1 MKLNQFNKELKGNFP
16 SVLDSGF
23 IVEGELRAFNHTSI
37 IDAEDVEGLVM
48 RLYFLSLN
56 PEKKIRYFIN
66 QYAENK
72 FLYFV
77 KLRDDAWLFVLSEN
91 NNFAKLHFYIQ
102 YLLNDNSIDFTEEE
116 ETSEMSV
123 DTQKLLSAKRIQDL
137 LFPKMETILSKFK
150 ESYFWYRP
158 TDIVGGDFYWAK
170 KSKNH
175 QWIVIGDC
183 TGHSVEGALSSVSVM
198 SILNQVFNADMNPHN
213 LIKALHNSLN
223 DIQSNNAGDGYGIGC
238 ELMVLKYDSTTKN
251 LKYSSNGMYIHLITD
266 KIKTFKTKKSTFD
279 PEKVIKFIRTREL
292 DLSNGGG
299 IFTHS
304 DGLADQFNTK
314 GKKLTRNGIINS
326 IKSEMA
332 VNVRTIEKHF
342 DTWKGKESQTD
353 DVICL
358 FLRP

>member
-16 SVLDSGF
+16 RVLDSGF
-23 IVEGELRAFNHTSI
+23 IVDGELRAFNHTSTVA
-37 IDAEDVEGLVM
+37 AEDVEGLVM
-48 RLYFLSLN
+48 RLYFLSMN
-56 PEKKIRYFIN
+56 PEKKIRYFVN

-91 NNFAKLHFYIQ
+91 SNFAKLHFYIQ
-102 YLLNDNSIDFTEEE
+102 YLLNDNAIDFSEEVE
-116 ETSEMSV
+116 SVETSG

-170 KSKNH
+170 KFKNQ
-175 QWIVIGDC
+175 QWIIIGDC
-183 TGHSVEGALSSVSVM
+183 TGHSVEGALGSVSVM
-198 SILNQVFNADMNPHN
+198 SILNQVFNPEMNPHH
-213 LIKALHNSLN
+213 LIKALHSSLN
-223 DIQSNNAGDGYGIGC
+223 DIQSNSPEDGYGIAC
-238 ELMVLKYDSTTKN
+238 ELMVLKYDYTTKVI
-251 LKYSSNGMYIHLITD
+251 KYSSNGMFIHVITD
-266 KIKTFKTKKSTFD
+266 KIKTFKTKKSSFD
-279 PEKVIKFIRTREL
+279 PDRVIKFIRTREI
-292 DLSNGGG
+292 DLSDGAG

-304 DGLADQFNTK
+304 DGIPDQFNEQ
-314 GKKLTRNGIINS
+314 GKKLMRSGMINS
-326 IKSEMA
+326 IKTEMA
-332 VNVRTIEKHF
+332 VNERTIEKHF
-342 DTWKGKESQTD
+342 DAWKGEESQID